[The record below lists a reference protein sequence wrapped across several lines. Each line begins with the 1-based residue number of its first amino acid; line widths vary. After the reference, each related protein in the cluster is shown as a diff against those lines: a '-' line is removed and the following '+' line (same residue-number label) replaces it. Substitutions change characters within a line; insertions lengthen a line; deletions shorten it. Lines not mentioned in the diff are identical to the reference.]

1 MSASFYRRLWKRDT
15 HLRSSSISFL
25 HRSNE
30 SSGPEC
36 LITSHR
42 NAISPTIAAEL
53 VPLFLAVPEAL
64 IWTVSRNVDWR
75 FGYAL
80 VNFTLCAMKRALI
93 AAFFKRKSDCGV
105 FYSREC
111 GDCDAGA

>member
-53 VPLFLAVPEAL
+53 VPLFLAVPEPL

-75 FGYAL
+75 VGYAL
-80 VNFTLCAMKRALI
+80 LTLTLVAMTNALI
-93 AAFFKRKSDCGV
+93 AALVKSENA
-105 FYSREC
+105 R
-111 GDCDAGA
+111 AALHH